1 MTTRTTQKWTNRT
14 AAFGL
19 GLALI
24 GGMALIAGPAQAEV
38 APPAVETAA
47 PVSTEEAVAPEEAV
61 ATEEAVAPEADPA
74 LEPADE
80 PGATPAPSDSPTSS
94 PSPAPEAPALPALAG
109 GTVTISGDPV
119 VGNTLTGTTTG
130 WPAGTTLTYE
140 WFVGFGYYGGAID
153 GATALSYTL
162 TAAEGNGTVGLAVTG
177 SLDGFTATT
186 VSEFMDS
193 TVTQPLKPAAQ
204 APDSAALTQYL
215 AAANVTVQSQT
226 SAGLPAGALNPKNAY
241 TATIGWTE
249 MADSY
254 VDVYIYSQPT
264 LVGSFPVVDGA
275 VQIPLSAA
283 LVSSLAA
290 GTHTLVITGQT
301 SAVTQAVSVS
311 VAASPAGAVRAGT
324 ALAETGTSV
333 AGALTASAALLLLGA
348 VLVLRRRRVTA

>member
-38 APPAVETAA
+38 TPPAVETAA
-47 PVSTEEAVAPEEAV
+47 PVAPEVEP
-61 ATEEAVAPEADPA
+61 AP
-74 LEPADE
+74 EPADE
-80 PGATPAPSDSPTSS
+80 SGVSPAPSDSPTSS
-94 PSPAPEAPALPALAG
+94 PTPAPETPALPELAG
-109 GTVTISGDPV
+109 GTVTIAGDPI

-130 WPAGTTLTYE
+130 WPAGTTLSYQ
-140 WFVGFGYYGGAID
+140 WSVGFGNYGGEVD
-153 GATALSYTL
+153 GATAISYTL
-162 TAAEGNGTVGLAVTG
+162 TAAEATGSMGLAVTG
-177 SLDGFTATT
+177 SLDGFTPTT
-186 VSEFMDS
+186 VREFMEA
-193 TVTQPLKPAAQ
+193 TVAQPLKPAAP
-204 APDSAALTQYL
+204 APDSAALTGYL

-249 MADSY
+249 MTDSY
-254 VDVYIYSQPT
+254 VDVYIYSQPA
-264 LVGSFPVVDGA
+264 LVGSFPVLDGA

-301 SAVTQAVSVS
+301 SAVTQAVAVG
-311 VAASPAGAVRAGT
+311 VAAAPAGAVRAGT
-324 ALAETGTSV
+324 ALAETGASV
-333 AGALTASAALLLLGA
+333 AGALTASAVLLLLGA

>member
-24 GGMALIAGPAQAEV
+24 GGMTLIAGPAQAEV
-38 APPAVETAA
+38 TPPAVETAA
-47 PVSTEEAVAPEEAV
+47 PVAPEEAVAPEGEP
-61 ATEEAVAPEADPA
+61 AP
-74 LEPADE
+74 EPADE
-80 PGATPAPSDSPTSS
+80 PGVSPAPSDSPTSS
-94 PSPAPEAPALPALAG
+94 PAPVAPALPELAG

-130 WPAGTTLTYE
+130 WPAGTTLSYQ
-140 WFVGFGYYGGAID
+140 WSVGFGNYGGEVDGGTAI
-153 GATALSYTL
+153 SYTL
-162 TAAEGNGTVGLAVTG
+162 TAAEGAGSMGLAVTG
-177 SLDGFTATT
+177 SLEGFTPTT
-186 VSEFMDS
+186 VREFMDA
-193 TVTQPLKPAAQ
+193 TVAQPLKPAAP

-215 AAANVTVQSQT
+215 SAANVTVQSQT

-249 MADSY
+249 MTDSY
-254 VDVYIYSQPT
+254 VDVYIYSQPA
-264 LVGSFPVVDGA
+264 LVGSFPVLDGA

-301 SAVTQAVSVS
+301 SAVTQAVAVS

-324 ALAETGTSV
+324 ALAETGVSV
-333 AGALTASAALLLLGA
+333 AGALTASAVLLLLGA